1 MLSTEE
7 LLRKA
12 VLNVTGNPSG
22 ESADFGAAGQAPL
35 SVEQVTQFIVL
46 LSAGQ
51 VILPRV
57 RKVTSSAAKWQ
68 ESIVDF
74 NTRVARPGVEG
85 TRLATGDRKKPTTGI
100 VEINT
105 HLVRAEIPVTDEV
118 LEDNVAGPAFLSSL
132 EQLIADRFGYDLEDL
147 FTNGTESEGADTLL
161 AMFDGWVRQVKDAGA
176 AIDATAYGQDYQEI
190 FRALLETVDVRFLR
204 ALQTNGAFYIPKS
217 AEIKY
222 RDILASR
229 GTALGDL
236 ALTTQNT
243 LAYQGIALIGAP
255 VLNGVS
261 TSSILLA
268 TDTNLYAGFHRNMRF
283 ETYRDGREGITSFL
297 VTARVDAQVA
307 VPEAA
312 AVAYNVD
319 VAV

>member
-12 VLNVTGNPSG
+12 VLNVTGNPAG
-22 ESADFGAAGQAPL
+22 ETTDFGGAGQAPL
-35 SVEQVTQFIVL
+35 SIEQVTTFIAL
-46 LSAGQ
+46 MSAGQ
-51 VILPRV
+51 VVLPRV
-57 RKVTSSAAKWQ
+57 RKVTSNAQKWQ
-68 ESIVDF
+68 ESIVDL
-74 NTRVARPGVEG
+74 NTRVARPGTEG
-85 TRLATGDRKKPTTGI
+85 TRLGSAERKKPTTGI
-100 VEINT
+100 VEIST
-105 HLVRAEIPVTDEV
+105 SLVRAEIPVTDEV
-118 LEDNVAGPAFLSSL
+118 MEDNVAGPAFLSTL
-132 EQLIADRFGYDLEDL
+132 ENLIADRFGYDLEDL
-147 FTNGTESEGADTLL
+147 FLNGDTLSGDTLL
-161 AMFDGWVRQVKDAGA
+161 AMFNGWIKQVKTSGA
-176 AIDATAYGQDYQEI
+176 AINAAAYGQDYQEI
-190 FRALLETVDVRFLR
+190 FRALLETVNVRFLR

-229 GTALGDL
+229 GTSLGDL
-236 ALTTQNT
+236 ALTQQNT
-243 LAYQGIALIGAP
+243 LAYQGIALIGVPAM
-255 VLNGVS
+255 NQTS

-297 VTARVDAQVA
+297 VTARVDAKVA
-307 VPEAA
+307 VPTAA